1 MSEPSGSDSFL
12 RPEPVP
18 VEPVEQI
25 PAADWVDQDL
35 LTREDS
41 AELLRQEIEAE
52 TARLAALD
60 AADLSPDEREAS
72 RAMLRRRIE
81 AMESVRSNLLG

>member
-1 MSEPSGSDSFL
+1 M
-12 RPEPVP
+12 
-18 VEPVEQI
+18 
-25 PAADWVDQDL
+25 DQDL

-41 AELLRQEIEAE
+41 AELLHQEIEAE

-60 AADLSPDEREAS
+60 AADLSPDEREAC
-72 RAMLRRRIE
+72 RALLRRRIE